1 VSGMAWSLRRW
12 WMLAVSGGC
21 SLTLFPG
28 VGELTSTASA
38 TSELT
43 SVASVS
49 LAANES
55 ASAKATTVAS
65 VSATKEVASTI
76 ARSPWHPAWETR
88 VVLTGAS
95 TPPSG
100 GCGTTVR
107 SVEPPGGSY
116 DNVSP
121 ASKAGGP
128 PVGDMMRV
136 NLFGANSE
144 LPEDVRARALSAV
157 DLRALKAEPLR
168 GKPED
173 LARLKQLFAKPPTD
187 RPIRIGV
194 WGASHVAGEYLTGS
208 LRRLLQERFGD
219 AGHGFVM
226 PAAPWTGYRATDVSV
241 CTAGTWASDYD
252 RRAGGRNDGR
262 LGPGGI
268 LVESSS
274 SESSGWIQTTRESAY
289 GREVNRFEVLY
300 LRQPGGG
307 SLQIRIDDREPI
319 VAKTASDAPGP
330 GVHVIE
336 VPRGPHR
343 LSVQPVG
350 DGPVRI
356 VGANMELDGP
366 GVVVDA
372 MGINGRQASSWTRW
386 DLGEMEQWQRR
397 RPWDIVVLA
406 YGTNEGNDAE
416 FKPEKYQESLRRV
429 LSEMRTAVGDD
440 TQCILFGPG
449 DRAKRVSDSTYVI
462 WEPHV
467 HVARIQRE
475 VGAEFGCL
483 AWDVQAAMGGPGAS
497 LGWLK
502 HDPSLMGGD
511 LIHFSATGYQELA
524 TRFVDRLLN
533 P

>member
-1 VSGMAWSLRRW
+1 MAWSLRRW

>member
-1 VSGMAWSLRRW
+1 MSLGFRRMLLAW
-12 WMLAVSGGC
+12 VVCSGGC
-21 SLTLFPG
+21 SWTLFPG
-28 VGELTSTASA
+28 TGDLQALAAASRPSIDIAASA
-38 TSELT
+38 
-43 SVASVS
+43 VAAPAEPV
-49 LAANES
+49 
-55 ASAKATTVAS
+55 
-65 VSATKEVASTI
+65 EVAPVPATPLV
-76 ARSPWHPAWETR
+76 AAAAGGVGPRAPWHPDWETR
-88 VVLTGAS
+88 AVLTAS
-95 TPPSG
+95 SVPPST
-100 GCGTTVR
+100 GCSTTVR
-107 SVEPPGGSY
+107 SVEPPGGTY
-116 DNVSP
+116 VNVPPS
-121 ASKAGGP
+121 SKAGGP
-128 PVGDMMRV
+128 SVGEMMRV
-136 NLFGANSE
+136 SLYGANAD
-144 LPEDVRARALSAV
+144 LPPDVRARATSPVQLASLAV
-157 DLRALKAEPLR
+157 EPLR
-168 GKPED
+168 GRPED
-173 LARLKQLFAKPPTD
+173 LARLKALFSKPPTD
-187 RPIRIGV
+187 RPIRLGV
-194 WGASHVAGEYLTGS
+194 WGASHVAGEFLTGTM
-208 LRRLLQERFGD
+208 RRLLQERFGD

-226 PAAPWTGYRATDVSV
+226 PAAPWSGYRGTDVQL

-252 RRAGGRNDGR
+252 RRSGGRNDGR

-268 LVESSS
+268 LVEASTSA
-274 SESSGWIQTTRESAY
+274 SSGWVQTSRESAY
-289 GREVNRFEVLY
+289 GREVSRFEVLY

-307 SLQIRIDDREPI
+307 SIEIRVDDREPI
-319 VAKTASDAPGP
+319 VAKTAADTPGP
-330 GVHVIE
+330 GVHVID

-406 YGTNEGNDAE
+406 YGTNEGNDAD
-416 FKPEKYQESLRRV
+416 FVPERYAETLRRV

-440 TQCILFGPG
+440 TQCILMGPG
-449 DRAKRVSDSTYVI
+449 DRAKRLSDSVYAI

-467 HVARIQRE
+467 HIARIQRE

>member
-1 VSGMAWSLRRW
+1 MSRGLAWKISTLLVSL
-12 WMLAVSGGC
+12 GGC

-28 VGELTSTASA
+28 TGDAQALA
-38 TSELT
+38 
-43 SVASVS
+43 VASRDAV
-49 LAANES
+49 
-55 ASAKATTVAS
+55 
-65 VSATKEVASTI
+65 EVAAAAAVALPEPVAVVPVPSKAGAT
-76 ARSPWHPAWETR
+76 ALDAPAPRAPWHPDWETK
-88 VVLTGAS
+88 VVLSGPSA
-95 TPPSG
+95 PPSA
-100 GCGTTVR
+100 GCSTSART
-107 SVEPPGGSY
+107 VEPPGGSY
-116 DNVSP
+116 ANVSP
-121 ASKAGGP
+121 SSKAGGP
-128 PVGDMMRV
+128 PVGEMMRV
-136 NLFGANSE
+136 NLFGANAD
-144 LPEDVRARALSAV
+144 LPADVRTRATSAV
-157 DLRALKAEPLR
+157 QLSSLAVEPLR
-168 GKPED
+168 GRPED
-173 LARLKQLFAKPPTD
+173 LARLKALFAKPPTD
-187 RPIRIGV
+187 RPIRLGV
-194 WGASHVAGEYLTGS
+194 WGASHVAGEYLTGT

-226 PAAPWTGYRATDVSV
+226 PAAPWSGYRATDVQV
-241 CTAGTWASDYD
+241 CAAGTWASDYD
-252 RRAGGRNDGR
+252 RRPGGRNDGR

-268 LVESSS
+268 LVEASTSV
-274 SESSGWIQTTRESAY
+274 SSGWVQTSRSSPY

-300 LRQPGGG
+300 LREPGGG
-307 SLQIRIDDREPI
+307 SLEIRVDDREPI
-319 VAKTASDAPGP
+319 VAKTAADTPGP

-406 YGTNEGNDAE
+406 YGTNEGNDAD
-416 FKPEKYQESLRRV
+416 FMPERYAETLRRV

-440 TQCILFGPG
+440 TQCILMGPG
-449 DRAKRVSDSTYVI
+449 DRAKRLSDSVYAI

-467 HVARIQRE
+467 HIARIQRE

>member
-1 VSGMAWSLRRW
+1 MSGMAWSLRRW